1 MGDGAWLLP
10 AISHFHQF
18 PKSQVLFLSIAPP
31 PTSCP
36 FVTPPH
42 RANSPI
48 VSRAASRQSALL
60 RLSAEIAAALDE
72 DEVCTRVVHGLRD
85 ESLGY
90 NLIGMFLL
98 DDLTGERV
106 LKACVGWDDMQPG
119 LRIAPGQGLTEQALL
134 AKKLCYTANVKK
146 APGYVA
152 TFASG
157 SEVDIPLL
165 VEGQAVGVLCVQSRE
180 AEAFGKPDF
189 EILTAA
195 ANQASIAI
203 ARARLLVNER
213 KRADEQQ
220 ALLDS
225 MSDLASA
232 LELPK
237 VLRAVLA
244 RAVKLLGVTGG
255 QVAIYH
261 EATKEMEI
269 VASEIAAGSYVG
281 SRLAYGEG
289 AMGTVAKTREPILI
303 PNYDEWTGRAS
314 AYVNTSIASVMAAPL
329 LIGGRLVG
337 SIATVHSDPKRVFGA
352 DDLRRLKLFAPQ
364 AAIAI
369 ENARLFTNADRQ
381 KQFFEAVVEASPV
394 AIVTLDMNEDIVQ
407 LNPAFERVFGWTPAE
422 VLGKNLDALITT
434 PETLAEAQGYTSQ
447 AATEAAKGIGK
458 RKRKD
463 GSFID
468 VELFGVP
475 VVVNG
480 ERIGVFA
487 LYHDVTELLRAKSE
501 AEGANKAKSQFLAS
515 MSHELRTPLNA
526 IIGYSEMLEEDARE
540 RKDMASTGDLEKIR
554 SAGKHLLALINDI
567 LDLSKV
573 EAGRMDLLIEAVDLS
588 AVIADVKATV
598 QPLVARNGNTLQVT
612 APASLGRMYTDA
624 TKLRQMLL
632 NLLSNAAKFTEKG
645 TVSLMVERAGS
656 EMVFKVRDTGIGIT
670 PEQMSRLFEAFA
682 QADAGT
688 TRRYGGTGL
697 GLAITRK
704 FCQLMGGD
712 VTGESTAGSGSTFTI
727 RLPADSRA
735 AKPTPVEAP

>member
-1 MGDGAWLLP
+1 
-10 AISHFHQF
+10 
-18 PKSQVLFLSIAPP
+18 
-31 PTSCP
+31 
-36 FVTPPH
+36 
-42 RANSPI
+42 
-48 VSRAASRQSALL
+48 VSRAESRQSALL
-60 RLSAEIAAALDE
+60 RLSAEIAAALEE
-72 DEVCTRVVHGLRD
+72 DEVCERVVHGLQD

-98 DDLTGERV
+98 DELTGERV
-106 LKACVGWDDMQPG
+106 LKACVGWADMQPG
-119 LRIAPGQGLTEQALL
+119 LRIAPGHGLTEQALRSKTL
-134 AKKLCYTANVKK
+134 SYTPDVAH
-146 APGYVA
+146 APDYVA

-157 SEVDIPLL
+157 SEVDVPLI
-165 VEGQAVGVLCVQSRE
+165 VEGKAVGVLCVQSRDTD
-180 AEAFGKPDF
+180 AFGKPDF

-203 ARARLLVNER
+203 ARARLLVTER
-213 KRADEQQ
+213 RRADEQQ

-237 VLRAVLA
+237 VLRAVLN

-261 EATKEMEI
+261 DDTREMEI
-269 VASEIAAGSYVG
+269 VASEIEQGEYVG
-281 SRLAYGEG
+281 TRLKFGEG
-289 AMGTVAKTREPILI
+289 AMGTVARTREPLLI
-303 PNYDEWTGRAS
+303 QNYDEWTGRAS
-314 AYVNTSIASVMAAPL
+314 AYSNVNIHSVMCAPL

-337 SIATVHSDPKRVFGA
+337 SIATTHSDPKRMFGP
-352 DDLRRLKLFAPQ
+352 DDLRRLTLFAPQ

-394 AIVTLDMNEDIVQ
+394 AIVTLDMKANIAQ
-407 LNPAFERVFGWTPAE
+407 LNPAFERVFGWKAAE

-434 PETLAEAQGYTSQ
+434 PETLEEARGYTN
-447 AATEAAKGIGK
+447 AAVAMQTAKGIGK
-458 RKRKD
+458 RRRKD
-463 GSFID
+463 GTFID

-487 LYHDVTELLRAKSE
+487 LYHDVTELLKAKQD

-526 IIGYSEMLEEDARE
+526 IIGYSEMLEEDAHD
-540 RKDMASTGDLEKIR
+540 RKDAGAIGDLEKIR
-554 SAGKHLLALINDI
+554 SAGKHLLSLINDI

-573 EAGRMDLLIEAVDLS
+573 EAGRMDLLIEPVELGT
-588 AVIADVKATV
+588 VIAEVQATV
-598 QPLVARNGNTLQVT
+598 QPLVARNGNTLVVQ
-612 APASLGRMYTDA
+612 APKEPGTMFTDA

-645 TVSLMVERAGS
+645 TVTLIVERVDG
-656 EMVFKVRDTGIGIT
+656 EFLFRVRDTGIGIT

-697 GLAITRK
+697 GLAITRR
-704 FCQLMGGD
+704 FSQLMGGD
-712 VTGESTAGSGSTFTI
+712 VTGESAAGRGSTFTI

-735 AKPTPVEAP
+735 VKPTPVEAM

>member
-1 MGDGAWLLP
+1 VPSRP
-10 AISHFHQF
+10 AS
-18 PKSQVLFLSIAPP
+18 L
-31 PTSCP
+31 
-36 FVTPPH
+36 
-42 RANSPI
+42 
-48 VSRAASRQSALL
+48 ASARQSALL
-60 RLSAEIAAALDE
+60 RLSAEIAASLEEE
-72 DEVCTRVVHGLRD
+72 DVCQRVVAGLRD

-90 NLIGMFLL
+90 NLIGVFLL
-98 DDLTGERV
+98 DENTGERI
-106 LKACVGWDDMQPG
+106 LRACVGWDHVQVGM
-119 LRIAPGQGLTEQALL
+119 RIGAGHGLTEQALRS
-134 AKKLCYTANVKK
+134 KKLSYTPDVAK
-146 APGYVA
+146 APDYVA
-152 TFASG
+152 TFPTG
-157 SEVDIPLL
+157 SEVDVPLI
-165 VEGQAVGVLCVQSRE
+165 VEGEAVGVLCVQSHDVD
-180 AEAFGKPDF
+180 AFGKPDF

-237 VLRAVLA
+237 VLRAVLN
-244 RAVKLLGVTGG
+244 RAVKLLGVAGG

-261 EATKEMEI
+261 EATREMEI
-269 VASEIAAGSYVG
+269 VASEIVDGDFIG
-281 SRLAYGEG
+281 TRLAYGEG
-289 AMGTVAKTREPILI
+289 AMGIVAKTLQGIVI
-303 PNYDEWTGRAS
+303 PNYNEWIGRPELYS
-314 AYVNTSIASVMAAPL
+314 KSNIHSVMAAPL

-337 SIATVHSDPKRVFGA
+337 SIATTHGDPARVFGA

-394 AIVTLDMNEDIVQ
+394 AIVTLDMKDDIVQ
-407 LNPAFERVFGWTPAE
+407 LNPAFERLFGWTPDE
-422 VLGKNLDALITT
+422 VMGKNLDSLIAT
-434 PETLAEAQGYTSQ
+434 PETLAQARAYTSM
-447 AATEAAKGIGK
+447 AATQTAKGIGK

-463 GSFID
+463 GSIID

-475 VVVNG
+475 VTVNG

-501 AEGANKAKSQFLAS
+501 AESANKAKSQFLAS

-526 IIGYSEMLEEDARE
+526 IIGYSEMLEEDARD
-540 RKDMASTGDLEKIR
+540 RKDTASVGDLEKIR
-554 SAGKHLLALINDI
+554 SAGKHLLSLINDI
-567 LDLSKV
+567 LDLSKI
-573 EAGRMDLLIEAVDLS
+573 EAGRMDLIIEPVDLP

-598 QPLVARNGNTLQVT
+598 QPLIARNGNTLEVSAAAT
-612 APASLGRMYTDA
+612 LGTMYTDG

-645 TVSLMVERAGS
+645 TVSLSVERAGG
-656 EMVFKVRDTGIGIT
+656 EIFFRVRDTGIGIT

-697 GLAITRK
+697 GLAITRR
-704 FCQLMGGD
+704 FCRLMGGD
-712 VTGESTAGSGSTFTI
+712 VTGVSEAGSGSTFTI
-727 RLPADSRA
+727 QLPADSRA
-735 AKPTPVEAP
+735 AKPAPELAL